1 MTRTRL
7 APLALG
13 AALAL
18 ALTACGDDESPTTQ
32 SSAESAP
39 ASAEGGDVDRY
50 CELTAELDAQGEQVF
65 ADLPEDAPPEEVRR
79 REQQLLEQV
88 SPQFDELL
96 EVAPDAI
103 EDDVPILLDGIRARA
118 TTGEDPN
125 QEASSAAEERILAFE
140 EENCG
145 A

>member
-7 APLALG
+7 TPLAMG

-18 ALTACGDDESPTTQ
+18 ALTACGDDPATQ

-39 ASAEGGDVDRY
+39 SSAAGGDVDRY
-50 CELTAELDAQGEQVF
+50 CELTAELDARGEQVF
-65 ADLPEDAPPEEVRR
+65 ADLPEDAPQEEVLR
-79 REQQLLEQV
+79 REQQLLEQI

-96 EVAPDAI
+96 EAAPDAI

-125 QEASSAAEERILAFE
+125 QEASSAAEDRILAFE

-145 A
+145 